1 MGTMWAAESAVV
13 RAGGFTWSNLDCEL
27 DDGDGGPSG
36 GVSHRELPYAANGTA
51 PLLSACGLSKA
62 NANPRADDKAAAPVL
77 YRGINR
83 SLAQQHCA
91 PWLRVAC
98 NGSVLP
104 HVPLQMPF
112 SHEPFSNASQE
123 RNTRV
128 AFPFLGQDVAR
139 FRKRLLLLRIGQA
152 VKRLFAVLVRG
163 DFAWMAFGWIGC
175 VTIPPPVANSPYDRD
190 YGTPLGECSE
200 TRSGVFSREYSKAT
214 VQMDCNAFGAKFTA
228 RR

>member
-1 MGTMWAAESAVV
+1 MSGFAQGTGLNSSVPAFRAIWRAWMGTMWAAESAVV

-91 PWLRVAC
+91 QVVRSC
-98 NGSVLP
+98 
-104 HVPLQMPF
+104 
-112 SHEPFSNASQE
+112 
-123 RNTRV
+123 
-128 AFPFLGQDVAR
+128 FPFTSAIRQRRSRSAIDVQR
-139 FRKRLLLLRIGQA
+139 RRLKLCNQCFHGAAERAGKALSFDHCGLDA
-152 VKRLFAVLVRG
+152 
-163 DFAWMAFGWIGC
+163 
-175 VTIPPPVANSPYDRD
+175 
-190 YGTPLGECSE
+190 
-200 TRSGVFSREYSKAT
+200 GVFRSRAGC
-214 VQMDCNAFGAKFTA
+214 D
-228 RR
+228 

>member
-1 MGTMWAAESAVV
+1 MSGFAQGTGLNSSVPAFRAIWRAWMGTMWAAESAVV

-91 PWLRVAC
+91 PWLRAAC

-112 SHEPFSNASQE
+112 SHGPFSNASQE
-123 RNTRV
+123 RDTA
-128 AFPFLGQDVAR
+128 AFPFLAQDVAR
-139 FRKRLLLLRIGQA
+139 FRK
-152 VKRLFAVLVRG
+152 
-163 DFAWMAFGWIGC
+163 
-175 VTIPPPVANSPYDRD
+175 PPSFTDR
-190 YGTPLGECSE
+190 PSSE
-200 TRSGVFSREYSKAT
+200 TVCLQCWCAAISRGWRSAGSA
-214 VQMDCNAFGAKFTA
+214 A
-228 RR
+228 